1 MTLNATHLHQQAVTA
16 LNQGQIKQAHQYL
29 VQLIQT
35 TPEDTREH
43 ADGYFLMAM
52 INVQVGQ
59 IKKAIKLIEKAKGL
73 RQRFEYSIHLAKC
86 YALDGQLNQAK
97 TLALSIAVEDL
108 TSALD
113 ADTLGV
119 TLSHIGLHDY
129 ALLCY
134 QKALELNAV
143 QPQFFYNY
151 GVCCKFLGLF
161 DKAEAAFEQAIKLE
175 PAHHQAHFALSDL
188 TKVNESNNHI
198 LRLKSVFA
206 RLEHP
211 DAKLHIG
218 HALAK
223 EYQDLKQYDLAFEA
237 LKQGKA
243 SKLQQARFDDNA
255 SEQLFDLLYRLSHQ
269 TKSDAPLGAD
279 TKEPIFV
286 LGMPRSG
293 TTLVER
299 ILSSHSDVT
308 SAGELQDFGI
318 VTKRLS
324 QTTTPHV
331 LDEATLKA
339 AYECDFKQLGQ
350 DYLDATRVVTGQS
363 CHFVDKL
370 PFNFFYVDLI
380 RKALP
385 NAKIICLLRNPL
397 DTCIGNYRQ
406 LFTINNPYYRY
417 SLDLMDTAKFYT
429 RFYKLM
435 HHWQALHGSY
445 FKLLEYEQLVAQP
458 EQQIRALLD
467 YCQLPWQKQCLDFH
481 LNDAPVSTASKVQ
494 VRQPLNTKSIGRWKN
509 FSPYLDE
516 VTAYFDKHAI
526 PY

>member
-1 MTLNATHLHQQAVTA
+1 MTLNAKHLHQQAIKS
-16 LNQGQIKQAHQYL
+16 LNLGHVQQAHQYL

-35 TPEDTREH
+35 TAESSPEH

-59 IKKAIKLIEKAKGL
+59 IKKAVKLIEKALSL
-73 RQRFEYSIHLAKC
+73 RHNIEYSIHLAKC
-86 YALDGQLNQAK
+86 YALDGQLTVAK
-97 TLALSIAVEDL
+97 QLALAVDVGDL
-108 TSALD
+108 TSALN

-119 TLSHIGLHDY
+119 TLSHIGLHED
-129 ALLCY
+129 AQRCY
-134 QKALELNAV
+134 QKALELNNSN
-143 QPQFFYNY
+143 PQFFYNY

-161 DKAEAAFEQAIKLE
+161 NEAEAAFEQAITLK
-175 PAHHQAHFALSDL
+175 PTYHQAHFALSDL
-188 TKVNESNNHI
+188 MKVNAQNNHVS
-198 LRLKSVFA
+198 RLNTVFNQV
-206 RLEHP
+206 EHP
-211 DAKLHIG
+211 DAKLHLG

-223 EYQDLKQYDLAFEA
+223 EYQDLGLYDLAFKA
-237 LKQGKA
+237 LEQGKS
-243 SKLQQARFDDNA
+243 SKLQQTRFDDA
-255 SEQLFDLLYRLSHQ
+255 SSQQLFDLIQHLSEASKQ
-269 TKSDAPLGAD
+269 NTELGA
-279 TKEPIFV
+279 TTNEPIFV

-324 QTTTPHV
+324 QTSTPQV
-331 LDEATLKA
+331 LDEQTLKA
-339 AYECDFKQLGQ
+339 AYSCNFKQLGQ
-350 DYLDATRVVTGQS
+350 DYLDATRVVTGHSQ
-363 CHFVDKL
+363 HFVDKL

-417 SLDLMDTAKFYT
+417 SLDLMDTAKFYA

-435 HHWQALHGSY
+435 QHWQALHGEH
-445 FKLLEYEQLVAQP
+445 FKLLEYEQLVAEP
-458 EQQIRALLD
+458 EAQISSLLG
-467 YCQLPWQKQCLDFH
+467 YCQLPWQSQCVDFH

-494 VRQPLNTKSIGRWKN
+494 VREPLNAKSIGRWKN
-509 FSPYLDE
+509 FEPYLNE
-516 VTAYFDKHAI
+516 VNAYFDEHGV